1 VAWALAGC
9 DPHSSVTCAS
19 SIFGGF
25 AAKFAEACQDPIR
38 FLETRY
44 DVMCPACVM
53 GYKSAIA
60 MQKIVTLYKHKTWRF
75 VRVEFYHCNL
85 HIISY
90 ARSIQLFFSGVT
102 VSRL

>member
-1 VAWALAGC
+1 MAWALAGC

-60 MQKIVTLYKHKTWRF
+60 MQKIVTRGGSGPGLQPGASPCSP
-75 VRVEFYHCNL
+75 CN
-85 HIISY
+85 IC
-90 ARSIQLFFSGVT
+90 GV
-102 VSRL
+102 